1 MTTLDYIKDVHV
13 YQNENGYRFSVDA
26 LLLYSF
32 VRMQRVKKIADLGAG
47 SGIIGLLLAKKYN
60 NASICLV
67 ELQESLAMLAKQNII
82 LNNLADRVN
91 VLKADI
97 KDLHRRLSEIYI
109 LRSQASDQETSF
121 DCLLPEN
128 FDLVVSNP
136 PFRKTETGLISLGD
150 EKAIARHEIM
160 LALKDIIKTSSYL
173 LKHHGRLCIIH
184 LPERLAEI
192 LQTLSENAL
201 EPKRLRFV
209 YSTVSSEAKMMLIEA
224 VKGGRT
230 GLKIEKP
237 LLIYTE
243 DGSYTKEMREIYDC

>member
-13 YQNENGYRFSVDA
+13 YQNKTGYRFSVDA

-32 VRMQRVKKIADLGAG
+32 VKLQRVKRIADLGAG
-47 SGIIGLLLAKKYN
+47 SGIIGLLLAKKYKN
-60 NASICLV
+60 SKVCLV
-67 ELQESLAMLAKQNII
+67 EIQESLVQLAERNIV
-82 LNNLADRVN
+82 LNELADRVKA
-91 VLKADI
+91 LKADI
-97 KDLHRRLSEIYI
+97 KDLCRRLSEIYI
-109 LRSQASDQETSF
+109 LRSQASIQETSC
-121 DCLLPEN
+121 DCLLPES

-136 PFRKTETGLISLGD
+136 PFRKTDAGLISNGD

-160 LALKDIIKTSSYL
+160 LSLKDIVKTSSHL

-192 LQTLSENAL
+192 LKTMSENEL

-209 YSTVSSEAKMMLIEA
+209 YSTISSEAKMMLIEA

-237 LLIYTE
+237 LLIYNE
-243 DGSYTKEMREIYDC
+243 DGSYTKEMREIYGY